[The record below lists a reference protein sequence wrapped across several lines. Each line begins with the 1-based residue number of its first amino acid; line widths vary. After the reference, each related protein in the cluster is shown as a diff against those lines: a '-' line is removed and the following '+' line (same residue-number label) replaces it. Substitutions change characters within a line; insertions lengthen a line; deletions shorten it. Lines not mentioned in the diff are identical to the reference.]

1 MIQKIIKLMNSC
13 EFQKLNSHYDKTT
26 FFSALNIERNENRH
40 SAFVCWW
47 LNPVSDHGLGDAPL
61 KLFLR
66 LIASKQYGRHIFKN
80 GFFSKVLAGNYAIDV
95 VEQFEVEKNVGKISS
110 NESKNRLDI
119 WTVLSLTSETDNGS
133 ESLVVPIVI
142 ENKIYSGIGKSQIE
156 RYTDAVIS
164 YLSTLDSNVES
175 SPIGVLLSVDEVDEK
190 CLQFTNI
197 TYQDLLTYVIEPLM
211 HCVAVEKQAFVD
223 AFVRNLGHP
232 MLTEK
237 KHYGVLAISQK
248 EATMLNTLVESYKEI
263 FDKAFASLY
272 APKSVK
278 NILGKEVY
286 ASINL
291 DDEEEID
298 VLREL
303 WDANEMVFK
312 SVIYHLYREHRKEL
326 DKLFKGSNRDNSKYR
341 VFYND
346 KEIFPNKRLSK
357 AMTAC
362 AIFKAYLMENPST
375 TLAELQQKFPCKELN
390 SYYYDRYYND
400 LFYEVPTECDEGG
413 YAVLT
418 RTGGKDEGT
427 IARAE
432 WDFYLD
438 DEKLLPI
445 SQGAQ
450 KAMCVKMWR
459 KGDFDRLIVFVGK
472 MHYDRFITIKE
483 C

>member
-1 MIQKIIKLMNSC
+1 MIQNILKLVNSC
-13 EFQKLNSHYDKTT
+13 EFQKLNSHYEETT
-26 FFSALNIERNENRH
+26 FFSTLNIERNENRH

-66 LIASKQYGRHIFKN
+66 LVASKQYGRHIFKN
-80 GFFSKVLAGNYAIDV
+80 GFFPKVLAGNYAVDV
-95 VEQFEVEKNVGKISS
+95 VEKFEVEKNVGEISS

-119 WTVLSLTSETDNGS
+119 WTVLSLTSETDSGS

-142 ENKIYSGIGKSQIE
+142 ENKIYSGVGKNQIE
-156 RYTDAVIS
+156 RYTDAMIS
-164 YLSTLDSNVES
+164 YKRTLGKDVES
-175 SPIGVLLSVDEVDEK
+175 SPLGVLLTVDKFEQK
-190 CLQFTNI
+190 HSQFTNI
-197 TYQDLLTYVIEPLM
+197 TYQELLTYVIEPLM
-211 HCVAVEKQAFVD
+211 HCVAVEKQTFVD
-223 AFVRNLGHP
+223 SFVRNLGHP
-232 MLTEK
+232 MLTDK

-248 EATMLNTLVESYKEI
+248 ESTMLNTLAENYKDI

-272 APKSVK
+272 SSKSVK
-278 NILGKEVY
+278 NILGKDVY
-286 ASINL
+286 ASISL
-291 DDEEEID
+291 DEEGQID
-298 VLREL
+298 ILREL

-312 SVIYHLYREHRKEL
+312 SVIYHLYGGHRKEL

-390 SYYYDRYYND
+390 GYYYDRYYND

-413 YAVLT
+413 YAVLA
-418 RTGGKDEGT
+418 RTGGKYEGT
-427 IARAE
+427 FARAE

-438 DEKLLPI
+438 DEKLLPV

-459 KGDFDRLIVFVGK
+459 KGDFDRLIEFVGK
-472 MHYDRFITIKE
+472 MRYDKFITIKE